1 MWPSGQ
7 YNILYNNCKGN
18 MYVYRQMGARMQW
31 IPKVVLVF
39 IVFYKV
45 FLVFLVI
52 QSKTTHDYIQIC

>member
-31 IPKVVLVF
+31 IPNVVLVF
-39 IVFYKV
+39 IVFTRY
-45 FLVFLVI
+45 FWYFW
-52 QSKTTHDYIQIC
+52 